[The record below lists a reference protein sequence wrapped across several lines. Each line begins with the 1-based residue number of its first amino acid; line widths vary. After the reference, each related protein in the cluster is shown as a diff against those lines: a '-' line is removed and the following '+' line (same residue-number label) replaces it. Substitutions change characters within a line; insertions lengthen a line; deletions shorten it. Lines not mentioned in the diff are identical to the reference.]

1 MTTLTLEK
9 PLDNEL
15 EKQTIEDMNQGSQ
28 EPASKADLRNLTVR
42 LESKFDRIESK
53 FERIESKFE
62 RIESKFERIES
73 KFDRLDSRM
82 IENEASLKMYINDRT
97 DRLTTIFISF
107 GAAQLVAIAGM
118 FLAIFLRFS

>member
-9 PLDNEL
+9 TLDNDL
-15 EKQTIEDMNQGSQ
+15 EKQTVEDMNQGSQ
-28 EPASKADLRNLTVR
+28 EPASKADLRNLTV
-42 LESKFDRIESK
+42 
-53 FERIESKFE
+53 
-62 RIESKFERIES
+62 RIES

-82 IENEASLKMYINDRT
+82 IENEASLKMYINDKT

-107 GAAQLVAIAGM
+107 GAAQLAAIAAM